1 MTARLTPDQLRDLA
15 DTALVTLNW
24 SCRKGMRRADQI
36 AEVVKA
42 FEVRLGYRKAVVA
55 TAPTALETAA
65 RMVGGD
71 AS

>member
-1 MTARLTPDQLRDLA
+1 MTARLTPDHLRELA
-15 DTALVTLNW
+15 DTAFVTLNW
-24 SCRKGMRRADQI
+24 SCRNGMRRADQI

-42 FEVRLGYRKAVVA
+42 FEITLGYRKAGQTPAVSI
-55 TAPTALETAA
+55 LEDAA